1 MKNIYLIITALFI
14 STLTLGQVP
23 QAFKYQ
29 AVVRDTSGAVI
40 ADQLVSLR
48 ISIIKGSTEGQ
59 VVYTEIQD
67 VNTNKLG
74 LVNLEIG
81 RGLVTSGNFSEISWG
96 DDSYFIKVELDISG
110 GMDYIF
116 MGTSQLLAVP
126 YALYA
131 ETAGNQTVA
140 DSFWKETAGGIYYAE
155 GNVGINKSDP
165 NFNLDMN
172 GTLNVSGDGKISNNF
187 QVGTDHFV
195 VTPSGYAGIGTANPG
210 SLLQVVG
217 KSSGLSDRRFLQIS
231 NTSTDNSSCSVL
243 WMNAGS
249 GTSGTTLAHHAS
261 SYNLYGGKYAQ
272 TTLLSNEGLGL
283 FFRTKPTSKFIFES
297 WNGGQYN
304 DPVELMRVTGDGKVG
319 IGTDN
324 PEVMLHIEGQSNNQ
338 DNRTFFK
345 IHNRSLDDFSNVGIL
360 LSAGNGTSNGYL
372 SHQSDTYSIFNN
384 NYHDNTI
391 LWNNGSGLVLRSD
404 PGGHI
409 AFEITNRN
417 SRSFTEYMRMNDRG
431 YFGIGTQDPQ
441 RPLHVS
447 DVMRL
452 EPRETPPSNPSEG
465 DIYMDGASHKLKVY
479 DGTTWQ
485 ACW

>member
-1 MKNIYLIITALFI
+1 MKKIYLIITALFI
-14 STLTLGQVP
+14 SILTLGQAP

-40 ADQLVSLR
+40 ADHLVSLR

-67 VNTNKLG
+67 DNTNKLG

-81 RGLVTSGNFSEISWG
+81 RGLVTSGNFSDISWG

-131 ETAGNQTVA
+131 ESAGNQTVG

-155 GNVGINKSDP
+155 GNVGIGTTNPAS
-165 NFNLDMN
+165 NLHILGN
-172 GTLNVSGDGKISNNF
+172 S
-187 QVGTDHFV
+187 VGT
-195 VTPSGYAGIGTANPG
+195 GN
-210 SLLQVVG
+210 
-217 KSSGLSDRRFLQIS
+217 RRFLQIS
-231 NTSTDNSSCSVL
+231 NASTDNYSCSIL
-243 WMNAGS
+243 GINAGS

-304 DPVELMRVTGDGKVG
+304 DPVELMRITGDGKVG

-324 PEVMLHIEGQSNNQ
+324 PEVMLQIEGQSNYQ

-345 IHNRSLDDFSNVGIL
+345 IHNRSLDDFSNVGVL
-360 LSAGNGTSNGYL
+360 LSAGNGLSFGSL
-372 SHQSDTYSIFNN
+372 SHLSDTYSIFNN
-384 NYHDNTI
+384 TYHDNTI
-391 LWNNGSGLVLRSD
+391 LWNSGSGLVLRSD

-417 SRSFTEYMRMNDRG
+417 SRSFTEYMRMNDQG

-452 EPRETPPSNPSEG
+452 EPRETSPANPSEG
-465 DIYMDGASHKLKVY
+465 DIYMDGNTHKLKVY

-485 ACW
+485 SCW

>member
-1 MKNIYLIITALFI
+1 MKKFSIIITVLFI
-14 STLTLGQVP
+14 STLTFGQVP

-29 AVVRDTSGAVI
+29 AVIRDTSGAVI

-48 ISIIKGSTEGQ
+48 ISIIKGSLEGQ
-59 VVYTEIQD
+59 VVYSEIQD

-81 RGLVTSGNFSEISWG
+81 RGLVTTGIFSDISWG

-131 ETAGNQTVA
+131 ETAGNQITG
-140 DSFWKETAGGIYYAE
+140 DSTWKQTTGGIYYAE
-155 GNVGINKSDP
+155 GNVGI
-165 NFNLDMN
+165 
-172 GTLNVSGDGKISNNF
+172 GT
-187 QVGTDHFV
+187 T
-195 VTPSGYAGIGTANPG
+195 NPG

-217 KSSGLSDRRFLQIS
+217 NSSGLSDRRFLQIS
-231 NTSTDNSSCSVL
+231 NTSTDNSSCSVI

-249 GTSGTTLAHHAS
+249 GTSGTTLSHHAS

-272 TTLLSNEGLGL
+272 STLLSNEGMGL
-283 FFRTKPTSKFIFES
+283 FFRTKPIGNFIFET
-297 WNGGQYN
+297 WNGWQYN
-304 DPVELMRVTGDGKVG
+304 DPVELMRITGDGKVG

-324 PEVMLHIEGQSNNQ
+324 PEVMLQIEGESNYQ

-360 LSAGNGTSNGYL
+360 LSAGNGTSNGSL
-372 SHQSDTYSIFNN
+372 THQSDTYSIFNN

-417 SRSFTEYMRMNDRG
+417 SRSFTEYMRMNDQG
-431 YFGIGTQDPQ
+431 YFGIGTLDPK

-447 DVMRL
+447 DVMRM
-452 EPRETPPSNPSEG
+452 EPRDTPPSNPSEG
-465 DIYMDGASHKLKVY
+465 DIYMDSNTHKLKVF
-479 DGTTWQ
+479 DGEVWQ
-485 ACW
+485 SCW